1 MFIGYGRPSHDDPL
15 CEEQQQ
21 ILLDYHHEAAL
32 FMEEHASAKRR
43 AELKNVLQQLQK
55 GDTLIV
61 TNLAALADSTRHLV
75 EVLEMLDQKEA
86 FLFSIKEQI
95 DTSHPQGYSFI
106 HIVRHLVEL
115 QSDLISERTKRGL
128 SEAKEKGIVTGR
140 PRKPDDNVQRA
151 IAMYESKN
159 YSLAD
164 IKNETGI
171 SKSTLYRYLDRLT

>member
-1 MFIGYGRPSHDDPL
+1 MFIGYRRPLHDDPL
-15 CEEQQQ
+15 CEEQQR
-21 ILLDYHHEAAL
+21 ILLGYKENTTI
-32 FMEEHASAKRR
+32 FTEEHASAKKRVALTNALER
-43 AELKNVLQQLQK
+43 LQRE
-55 GDTLIV
+55 DTLLV

-106 HIVRHLVEL
+106 DIVRHLVEL